1 MNYLNEQEQ
10 KELLPRFTGKMVHDA
25 KLEYS
30 IRGEHEVSYKYYKR
44 EDDKFTFFE
53 EVGVVFQGGAHFT
66 SKKEALAFIK
76 KVNK

>member
-10 KELLPRFTGKMVHDA
+10 KELLPTFTGKMVHDA

-30 IRGEHEVSYKYYKR
+30 ERGEHEVSFKYYKR
-44 EDDKFTFFE
+44 DDDKFSAFYQPLKC
-53 EVGVVFQGGAHFT
+53 FQGGAYFT